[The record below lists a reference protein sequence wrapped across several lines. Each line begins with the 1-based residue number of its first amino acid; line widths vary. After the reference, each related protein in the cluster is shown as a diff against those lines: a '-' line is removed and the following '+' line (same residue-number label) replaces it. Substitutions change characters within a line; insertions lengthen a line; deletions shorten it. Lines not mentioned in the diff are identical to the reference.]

1 MENKIL
7 KFECDGID
15 AQGKFCLEYT
25 GYGQNISPEFV
36 IENLSST
43 AKTIAITLEDLSH
56 PIKNFTHW
64 IIWNLPAKNI
74 INRAIPSGENIDLY
88 EKAK

>member
-15 AQGKFCLEYT
+15 AQGKYNLEYT

-36 IENLSST
+36 IENLSL
-43 AKTIAITLEDLSH
+43 A
-56 PIKNFTHW
+56 
-64 IIWNLPAKNI
+64 AKNI
-74 INRAIPSGENIDLY
+74 IKKAIPSGSNIGLY
-88 EKAK
+88 ELFNKRIKKK